1 MIDDIVFIS
10 QITIKS
16 SIGVLLAAIGEI
28 FTERS
33 GILNL
38 GVEGMM
44 LAGALTGAA
53 IGLAGGPP
61 LLALGGGMLA
71 GGLLA
76 MLHAFFSITLRA
88 NQTLSGL
95 AIAILGGGLSN
106 FLGRPIIG
114 EVGIRLKAFAL
125 PYLSDIPVI
134 GEIFFNQSVLV
145 YLAYLIIPLASYVLF
160 HTRTGLKIRAVGDD
174 AVSADAIGIN
184 VTVIRYCCTV
194 FGGILAGLGGCY
206 LSLAYTPGWK
216 ENMTAGQGWIAIAMV
231 IFSLWSPY
239 RAVLGALL
247 FGGLTALQFFFQAT
261 GIEIIPVYILLML
274 PYLLTI
280 GVLILVMRLKKGGKD
295 GRSPRCLGVPF
306 HREG

>member
-16 SIGVLLAAIGEI
+16 SVGVLFAAIGEI

-33 GILNL
+33 GVLNL

-44 LAGALTGAA
+44 LAGALAGAA
-53 IGLAGGPP
+53 IGVAGGSP
-61 LLALGGGMLA
+61 LAAISGGILA

-76 MLHAFFSITLRA
+76 MVHSFFAITLRA

-95 AIAILGGGLSN
+95 AIAILGIGLSS

-114 EVGIRLKAFAL
+114 EVGIRLRAVAI
-125 PYLSDIPVI
+125 PYLENIPVV

-145 YLAYLIIPLASYVLF
+145 YLAYVLVPLSSYVLF
-160 HTRTGLKIRAVGDD
+160 NTRLGLKIRSVGED
-174 AVSADAIGIN
+174 AVSADAVGVNVIGI
-184 VTVIRYCCTV
+184 RYGCTL
-194 FGGILAGLGGCY
+194 FGGMLAGLGGCY

-239 RAVLGALL
+239 RAVFGALL

-261 GIEIIPVYILLML
+261 GVEVIPVYILLML

-280 GVLILVMRLKKGGKD
+280 GVLVLVMRLGKSGRGGRTP
-295 GRSPRCLGVPF
+295 GALGIPF
-306 HREG
+306 SREG

>member
-10 QITIKS
+10 HITIKS
-16 SIGVLLAAIGEI
+16 SIGVLFAATGEI
-28 FTERS
+28 FAERS

-44 LAGALTGAA
+44 LAGALIGAA
-53 IGLAGGPP
+53 IGLAGAPP
-61 LLALGGGMLA
+61 LLALCGGMLA
-71 GGLLA
+71 GGVLA
-76 MLHAFFSITLRA
+76 MLHAFFCITLRA

-114 EVGIRLKAFAL
+114 EVGIRLKAVPV
-125 PYLSDIPVI
+125 PYLRDIPVV
-134 GEIFFNQSVLV
+134 GEIFFNQSLLV
-145 YLAYLIIPLASYVLF
+145 YLAYLVIPLASYTLF
-160 HTRTGLKIRAVGDD
+160 HTRFGLKIRAVGED
-174 AVSADAIGIN
+174 AISADAIGMN
-184 VTVIRYCCTV
+184 VTAIRYCCTV
-194 FGGILAGLGGCY
+194 FGGVMAGLGGCY

-239 RAVLGALL
+239 RAALGALL

-261 GIEIIPVYILLML
+261 GIETIPVYILLML

-280 GVLILVMRLKKGGKD
+280 SVLVLVMRLKKGGKG
-295 GRSPRCLGVPF
+295 GRAPACLGIPF
-306 HREG
+306 NRET

>member
-16 SIGVLLAAIGEI
+16 SIGVLFAATGEI

-33 GILNL
+33 GVLNL

-44 LAGALTGAA
+44 LAGALAGAA
-53 IGLAGGPP
+53 IGLAGAPP
-61 LLALGGGMLA
+61 LIALIGGMLA
-71 GGLLA
+71 GGFLA
-76 MLHAFFSITLRA
+76 LLHAFFSVTLRA
-88 NQTLSGL
+88 NQTLCGL
-95 AIAILGGGLSN
+95 AIAILGAGLSN

-114 EVGIRLKAFAL
+114 EVGIRIKSYPL
-125 PYLSDIPVI
+125 PYLSDIPIV

-145 YLAYLIIPLASYVLF
+145 YLAYIIIPLSSYILF
-160 HTRTGLKIRAVGDD
+160 HTRVGLKIRAVGED
-174 AVSADAIGIN
+174 AVSADAIGVK
-184 VTVIRYCCTV
+184 VTLIRYCCTV
-194 FGGILAGLGGCY
+194 FGGIMAGLGGCY

-261 GIEIIPVYILLML
+261 GVELIPVYILLML

-280 GVLILVMRLKKGGKD
+280 AVLVVVMRLKRS
-295 GRSPRCLGVPF
+295 GRTGHAPACLGVPF
-306 HREG
+306 NREG